1 MLPIERPGK
10 IVCVGLN
17 YRDHAEEQ
25 GVELPE
31 EPLLFAKWPNTLI
44 GPGDPIVIPPLV
56 TRCDYE
62 AELGVVVGER
72 VSRVSKENALEAVR
86 GYLCA
91 NDVSARNLQFNDGQ
105 WTRGKS
111 VDTFC
116 PVGALV
122 PAAEV
127 ADPHALRVRAIV
139 SGEVLQDSTTANL
152 IFGVDEIISH
162 ASQTMMLEPGDLI
175 LTGTPAGVGV
185 FRDPQRFLQP
195 GDEVTIEI
203 EPGERLVETRL
214 ARELGTS
221 QAPVRE
227 ALRDLELLRLVESEP
242 FRGARVRAVDDS
254 RLLPVFPVRAVL
266 EELAASE
273 AARDPERDLSALER
287 ELEAMREAAAAADWR
302 T

>member
-1 MLPIERPGK
+1 MLPIDRPGK

-62 AELGVVVGER
+62 AELGVVIGETVAR
-72 VSRVSKENALEAVR
+72 ASKENALEAVR
-86 GYLCA
+86 GYVCA
-91 NDVSARNLQFNDGQ
+91 NDVSARDLQFKDGQ

-116 PVGALV
+116 PVGTLV
-122 PAAEV
+122 PAAEIG
-127 ADPHALRVRAIV
+127 DPHALRIRAIV

-152 IFGVDEIISH
+152 IFGVDEIISY
-162 ASQTMMLEPGDLI
+162 ASQTLTFEPGDLI

-185 FRDPQRFLQP
+185 FRDPPRLLRP

-203 EPGERLVETRL
+203 EG
-214 ARELGTS
+214 LGALTN
-221 QAPVRE
+221 PV
-227 ALRDLELLRLVESEP
+227 VQ
-242 FRGARVRAVDDS
+242 G
-254 RLLPVFPVRAVL
+254 
-266 EELAASE
+266 
-273 AARDPERDLSALER
+273 
-287 ELEAMREAAAAADWR
+287 
-302 T
+302 

>member
-1 MLPIERPGK
+1 VLPIEPPGK

-25 GVELPE
+25 GAELPA
-31 EPLLFAKWPNTLI
+31 EPLLFAKFPNTLV

-56 TRCDYE
+56 TKCDYE
-62 AELGVVVGER
+62 AELGVVIGSHVR
-72 VSRVSKENALEAVR
+72 RVSKENALEAVL

-91 NDVSARNLQFNDGQ
+91 NDVSARDLQFGDGQ

-116 PVGALV
+116 PVGPRLV
-122 PAAEV
+122 PRDEIS
-127 ADPHALRVRAIV
+127 DPHDLRIRAIV

-162 ASQTMMLEPGDLI
+162 ATKTITLEPGDLI

-185 FRDPQRFLQP
+185 FRDPQRLLRA

-203 EPGERLVETRL
+203 EHVGSLTN
-214 ARELGTS
+214 
-221 QAPVRE
+221 PVVAE
-227 ALRDLELLRLVESEP
+227 
-242 FRGARVRAVDDS
+242 GAR
-254 RLLPVFPVRAVL
+254 
-266 EELAASE
+266 
-273 AARDPERDLSALER
+273 
-287 ELEAMREAAAAADWR
+287 
-302 T
+302 